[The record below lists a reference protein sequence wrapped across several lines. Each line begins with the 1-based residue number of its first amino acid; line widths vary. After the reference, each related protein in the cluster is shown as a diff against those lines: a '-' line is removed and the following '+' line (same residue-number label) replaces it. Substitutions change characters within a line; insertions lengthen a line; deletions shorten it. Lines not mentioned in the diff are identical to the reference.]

1 MKREK
6 LWRFKFIK
14 FLGLVETTS
23 EEQKIKSRVV
33 FKIELHISFHSRPNT
48 FLISWEI
55 DLLQKQHWILYS
67 HTAST
72 LLQVPEGFIIKD
84 WNNNSR
90 SNCFIA
96 INRLYPRSQNIILI
110 NCFLCIF
117 VSNTNIWYHMY
128 YLALALKA
136 LN

>member
-1 MKREK
+1 MEREK
-6 LWRFKFIK
+6 FWRFSHLIP
-14 FLGLVETTS
+14 VTCWNHIWSAEN
-23 EEQKIKSRVV
+23 QVRVV
-33 FKIELHISFHSRPNT
+33 IKIELHISFHSRPNT

-96 INRLYPRSQNIILI
+96 INRLYPRSQNIIPI